1 MPFVAGNDIDAH
13 CPRCGRDRTH
23 TVIVVHNG
31 LVQEVRCCEC
41 KEVHPY
47 KRPHVEKRPVPEK
60 PARAP
65 RTRQPGRPARAEP
78 RVSGPPAAWEE
89 KVIGCDREAVRPYS
103 ARDAF
108 SVDDVVSHPKFGLGV
123 VTELQ
128 PDGKI
133 DVAFKEGIRRLVH
146 GRATSGPPALAASRS
161 LGPSRR
167 EGDDLAGLPTG
178 DEDS

>member
-23 TVIVVHNG
+23 TVMVVHNG
-31 LVQEVRCCEC
+31 LVQEVRCREC

-47 KRPHVEKRPVPEK
+47 KRPHVEKRPAPAK
-60 PARAP
+60 PAKARP
-65 RTRQPGRPARAEP
+65 RQPRQSARAAP
-78 RVSGPPAAWEE
+78 KVQGPPAAWEE
-89 KVIGCDREAVRPYS
+89 KVIGCDREAVRPYT
-103 ARDAF
+103 ARESFA
-108 SVDDVVSHPKFGLGV
+108 VDEVLSHPKFGLGV

-146 GRATSGPPALAASRS
+146 ARAHSGQNALLGSLPMKPSRS
-161 LGPSRR
+161 ES
-167 EGDDLAGLPTG
+167 DDLAGLPTG
-178 DEDS
+178 DEDP